1 MKHTLYQIISVSFL
15 LFLCFSCNKEGTK
28 IGNELITPDVILG
41 PPLPL
46 MKIQTGNQNIVDEP
60 KIPGSLQIYQ
70 EELLVEEHL
79 IGIEIRGSSSQM
91 FDKKSYGFETW
102 DEMGED
108 LNASLGGFPE
118 EEDWILYGPYS
129 DKSLVRNVLIYELSN
144 NMGQYASKTKFY
156 ELEINGVF
164 QGIYVLMEKIKRD
177 RNRVDI
183 SKNKVEDITGGYIIK
198 IDKPTGDGDWYDEN
212 IAFASQYNTTGV
224 LVDTGNINFL
234 YEYPKADDI
243 NEEQKKYI
251 QDYIHLFETALISE
265 DFESIE
271 NGYRQF
277 IDLDSFIDFFILNEF
292 SKNPDGFRLSTYLH
306 KEKGG
311 KLKMGPI
318 WDFNLAFG
326 NVNYCDGDSPYGWAH
341 RFNDICSGDNWQV
354 PFWWNRFLD
363 DPEYVSLLK
372 ERWVILR
379 SEILSSDTVLV
390 RLRELQE
397 NLKGSSAIDKNFGK
411 WLILGKYIWPN
422 KFIGDSYDS
431 EINYLEEWINE
442 RFDWLDKNIN
452 EL

>member
-1 MKHTLYQIISVSFL
+1 MKHTLYQIILVSFL
-15 LFLCFSCNKEGTK
+15 FFLCFSCNKEGTK
-28 IGNELITPDVILG
+28 IGSELITPDIIFG

-60 KIPGSLQIYQ
+60 KIPGSLQIFQ
-70 EELLVEEHL
+70 DELVIEEHL

-144 NMGQYASKTKFY
+144 NLGQYASKTKFY
-156 ELEINGVF
+156 ELEINEVF
-164 QGIYVLMEKIKRD
+164 QGTYVLMEKIKRD
-177 RNRVDI
+177 KNRVDI
-183 SKNKVEDITGGYIIK
+183 SKNKIEDISGGYIIK
-198 IDKPTGDGDWYDEN
+198 IDKPTGDGDWYNEN
-212 IAFASQYNTTGV
+212 IAFSSQYNTTGV
-224 LVDTGNINFL
+224 LVDTGNVNFL

-243 NEEQKKYI
+243 SEEQKKYI

-265 DFESIE
+265 GFKSIE

-363 DPEYVSLLK
+363 DPEYVGLLK
-372 ERWVILR
+372 ERWAILR
-379 SEILSSDTVLV
+379 SEILSSDTVSS

-431 EINYLEEWINE
+431 EINYLEEWISE
-442 RFDWLDKNIN
+442 RFNWLDQNIN

>member
-1 MKHTLYQIISVSFL
+1 MKHTLYQIIFVSFL
-15 LFLCFSCNKEGTK
+15 FFLCFSCNKEGTK

-60 KIPGSLQIYQ
+60 KIPGSLQIFQ
-70 EELLVEEHL
+70 EELLIEEHL

-234 YEYPKADDI
+234 YEYPKADDVSD
-243 NEEQKKYI
+243 EQKKYI

-372 ERWVILR
+372 ERWAILR
-379 SEILSSDTVLV
+379 SEILSSDTVSG

-442 RFDWLDKNIN
+442 RFDWLDQNIN

>member
-1 MKHTLYQIISVSFL
+1 MKHTLYQIIFVSFL
-15 LFLCFSCNKEGTK
+15 FFLCFSCNKEGTK

-70 EELLVEEHL
+70 EELLIEEHL

-156 ELEINGVF
+156 ELEINEIF
-164 QGIYVLMEKIKRD
+164 QGTYVLMEKIKRD

-212 IAFASQYNTTGV
+212 IAFASQYNTTGL

-234 YEYPKADDI
+234 YEYPKADDVSD
-243 NEEQKKYI
+243 EQKKYI

-271 NGYRQF
+271 NGYSQF

-341 RFNDICSGDNWQV
+341 RFNDICSGDTWQV

-372 ERWVILR
+372 ERWAILR
-379 SEILSSDTVLV
+379 SEILSSDTVSG
-390 RLRELQE
+390 RLRELQD

-442 RFDWLDKNIN
+442 RFDWLDQNIN

>member
-1 MKHTLYQIISVSFL
+1 MKHTLYQIIFVSFL
-15 LFLCFSCNKEGTK
+15 FFLCFSCNKEGTK

-60 KIPGSLQIYQ
+60 KISGSLQIFQ
-70 EELLVEEHL
+70 EELLIEEHL

-129 DKSLVRNVLIYELSN
+129 DKSLVRNVLICELSN

-156 ELEINGVF
+156 ELEINEIF
-164 QGIYVLMEKIKRD
+164 QGTYVLMEKIKRD

-212 IAFASQYNTTGV
+212 IAFASQYNTTGL
-224 LVDTGNINFL
+224 LVDRGNINFL
-234 YEYPKADDI
+234 YEYPKADDVSD
-243 NEEQKKYI
+243 EQKKYI

-354 PFWWNRFLD
+354 PFWWNRFLFFF
-363 DPEYVSLLK
+363 EYVSLLK
-372 ERWVILR
+372 ERWAILR
-379 SEILSSDTVLV
+379 SEILSSDTVSG
-390 RLRELQE
+390 RLRELQD

-442 RFDWLDKNIN
+442 RFDWLDQNIN

>member
-1 MKHTLYQIISVSFL
+1 MKHTLYQIIFVSFL
-15 LFLCFSCNKEGTK
+15 FFLCFSCNKEGTK

-46 MKIQTGNQNIVDEP
+46 MKIQTGNKNIVDEP
-60 KIPGSLQIYQ
+60 KIPGSLQIFQ
-70 EELLVEEHL
+70 EELLIEEHL

-183 SKNKVEDITGGYIIK
+183 SKNKAEDITGGYIIK

-212 IAFASQYNTTGV
+212 IVFASQYNTTGV
-224 LVDTGNINFL
+224 LVDTSNINFL

-372 ERWVILR
+372 ERWAILR

>member
-1 MKHTLYQIISVSFL
+1 MKHNLYQIISVSFL
-15 LFLCFSCNKEGTK
+15 FFLCFSCNKEGTK
-28 IGNELITPDVILG
+28 IGNELITPDVVLG

-70 EELLVEEHL
+70 EELLIEEHL

-212 IAFASQYNTTGV
+212 IAFASQYNTTGL

-234 YEYPKADDI
+234 YEYPKADDVSD
-243 NEEQKKYI
+243 EQKKYI

-271 NGYRQF
+271 NGYSQF

-379 SEILSSDTVLV
+379 SEILSSDTVSF

-442 RFDWLDKNIN
+442 RFDWLDQNIN

>member
-1 MKHTLYQIISVSFL
+1 MKHTLYQIIFVSFL
-15 LFLCFSCNKEGTK
+15 FFLCFSCNKEGTK
-28 IGNELITPDVILG
+28 IGNELITPDVILA

-70 EELLVEEHL
+70 EELLIEEHL

-156 ELEINGVF
+156 ELEINEIF
-164 QGIYVLMEKIKRD
+164 QGTYVLMEKIKRD

-212 IAFASQYNTTGV
+212 IAFASQYNTTGL

-234 YEYPKADDI
+234 YEYPKADDVSD
-243 NEEQKKYI
+243 EQKKYI

-271 NGYRQF
+271 NGYSQF

-341 RFNDICSGDNWQV
+341 RFNDICSGDNYQV

-372 ERWVILR
+372 ERWAILR
-379 SEILSSDTVLV
+379 SEILSSDTVSG

-442 RFDWLDKNIN
+442 RFDWLDQNIN

>member
-1 MKHTLYQIISVSFL
+1 MKHTLYQIILVSFL
-15 LFLCFSCNKEGTK
+15 FFLCFSCYKEGTK
-28 IGNELITPDVILG
+28 IGSELITPDIILG

-60 KIPGSLQIYQ
+60 KIPGSLQIFQ
-70 EELLVEEHL
+70 DELVIEEHL

-144 NMGQYASKTKFY
+144 NLGQYASKTKFY
-156 ELEINGVF
+156 ELEINEVF
-164 QGIYVLMEKIKRD
+164 QGTYVLMEKIKRD
-177 RNRVDI
+177 KNRVDI
-183 SKNKVEDITGGYIIK
+183 SKNKIEDISGGYIIK
-198 IDKPTGDGDWYDEN
+198 IDKPTGDGDWYNEN
-212 IAFASQYNTTGV
+212 IAFSSQYNTTGV
-224 LVDTGNINFL
+224 LVDTGNVNFL

-243 NEEQKKYI
+243 SEEQKKYI

-265 DFESIE
+265 GFKSIE

-363 DPEYVSLLK
+363 DPEYVGLLK
-372 ERWVILR
+372 ERWAILR
-379 SEILSSDTVLV
+379 SEILSSDTVSS

-431 EINYLEEWINE
+431 EINYLEEWISE
-442 RFDWLDKNIN
+442 RFNWLDQNIN

>member
-1 MKHTLYQIISVSFL
+1 MKHTLYQIIFVSFL
-15 LFLCFSCNKEGTK
+15 FFLCFSCNKEGTK

-70 EELLVEEHL
+70 EELLIEEHL

-212 IAFASQYNTTGV
+212 IAFASQYNTTGL
-224 LVDTGNINFL
+224 LVDRGNINFL
-234 YEYPKADDI
+234 YEYPKADDVSD
-243 NEEQKKYI
+243 EQKKYI

-372 ERWVILR
+372 ERWAILR
-379 SEILSSDTVLV
+379 SEILSSDTVSG

-422 KFIGDSYDS
+422 KFIGNSYDS

-442 RFDWLDKNIN
+442 RFDWLDQNIN

>member
-1 MKHTLYQIISVSFL
+1 MYKRQ
-15 LFLCFSCNKEGTK
+15 
-28 IGNELITPDVILG
+28 
-41 PPLPL
+41 
-46 MKIQTGNQNIVDEP
+46 IVDEP
-60 KIPGSLQIYQ
+60 KIPGSLQIFQ
-70 EELLVEEHL
+70 EELLIEEHL

-102 DEMGED
+102 DETGED
-108 LNASLGGFPE
+108 LKTTLGGFPE

-164 QGIYVLMEKIKRD
+164 QGVYVLMEKIKRD
-177 RNRVDI
+177 KNRVDI
-183 SKNKVEDITGGYIIK
+183 SKNKAEDITGGYIIK

-212 IAFASQYNTTGV
+212 IAFGR
-224 LVDTGNINFL
+224 GNINFL

-243 NEEQKKYI
+243 SEEQKEYI
-251 QDYIHLFETALISE
+251 QDYIHLFETALVSE
-265 DFESIE
+265 GFESIE

-277 IDLDSFIDFFILNEF
+277 IDLDSFIDFFILNEL

-326 NVNYCDGDSPYGWAH
+326 NVNYCDGDSPFGWAH
-341 RFNDICSGDNWQV
+341 RFNDICSGDTWQV

-372 ERWVILR
+372 ERWAILR
-379 SEILSSDTVLV
+379 SGILSEDIVLG

-431 EINYLEEWINE
+431 EINYLEEWIVE
-442 RFDWLDKNIN
+442 RFEWLDQNIN

>member
-1 MKHTLYQIISVSFL
+1 MKYTLYQIIFVCFL
-15 LFLCFSCNKEGTK
+15 FFLCSSCNKEVNK
-28 IGNELITPDVILG
+28 FENELITPDVILG

-46 MKIQTGNQNIVDEP
+46 IKIQTRNQNIVDEP
-60 KIPGSLQIYQ
+60 KIPGSLQIFQ
-70 EELLVEEHL
+70 EELLIEEHL

-102 DEMGED
+102 DETGED
-108 LNASLGGFPE
+108 LKTTLGGFPE

-164 QGIYVLMEKIKRD
+164 QGVYVLMEKIKRD
-177 RNRVDI
+177 KNRVDI
-183 SKNKVEDITGGYIIK
+183 SKNKAEDITGGYIIK

-212 IAFASQYNTTGV
+212 IAFGR
-224 LVDTGNINFL
+224 GNINFL

-243 NEEQKKYI
+243 SEEQKEYI
-251 QDYIHLFETALISE
+251 QDYIHLFETALVSE
-265 DFESIE
+265 GFESIE

-277 IDLDSFIDFFILNEF
+277 IDLDSFIDFFILNEL

-326 NVNYCDGDSPYGWAH
+326 NVNYCDGDSPFGWAH
-341 RFNDICSGDNWQV
+341 RFNDICSGDTWQV

-372 ERWVILR
+372 ERWAILR
-379 SEILSSDTVLV
+379 SGILSEDIVLG

-431 EINYLEEWINE
+431 EINYLEEWIIE
-442 RFDWLDKNIN
+442 RFEWLDQNIN

>member
-1 MKHTLYQIISVSFL
+1 
-15 LFLCFSCNKEGTK
+15 
-28 IGNELITPDVILG
+28 
-41 PPLPL
+41 

-60 KIPGSLQIYQ
+60 KIPGSLQIFQ
-70 EELLVEEHL
+70 EELLIEEHL

-212 IAFASQYNTTGV
+212 IAFASQYNTTGL

-234 YEYPKADDI
+234 YEYPKADDVSD
-243 NEEQKKYI
+243 EQKKYI

-372 ERWVILR
+372 ERWAILR
-379 SEILSSDTVLV
+379 SEILSSDTVSG

-442 RFDWLDKNIN
+442 RFDWLDQNIN

>member
-1 MKHTLYQIISVSFL
+1 
-15 LFLCFSCNKEGTK
+15 
-28 IGNELITPDVILG
+28 
-41 PPLPL
+41 

-70 EELLVEEHL
+70 EELLIEEHL

-198 IDKPTGDGDWYDEN
+198 IDKPTGDGDWYDGN
-212 IAFASQYNTTGV
+212 IAFNSQYDTTGV
-224 LVDTGNINFL
+224 LIGNSNINFL
-234 YEYPKADDI
+234 YEYPKADDVS
-243 NEEQKKYI
+243 EEQKKYI

-372 ERWVILR
+372 ERWAILR
-379 SEILSSDTVLV
+379 SEILSSDTVSG

-442 RFDWLDKNIN
+442 RFDWLDQNIN

>member
-1 MKHTLYQIISVSFL
+1 MKHTLYQIIFVSFL
-15 LFLCFSCNKEGTK
+15 FFLCFSCNKEGTK
-28 IGNELITPDVILG
+28 IGNELITPDVVLG

-60 KIPGSLQIYQ
+60 KIPGSLQVFQ
-70 EELLVEEHL
+70 EELLIEEHL

-156 ELEINGVF
+156 ELEINEIF
-164 QGIYVLMEKIKRD
+164 QGTYVLMEKIKRD

-212 IAFASQYNTTGV
+212 IAFASQYNTTGL
-224 LVDTGNINFL
+224 LVDRGNINFL
-234 YEYPKADDI
+234 YEYPKADDVSD
-243 NEEQKKYI
+243 EQKKYI

-372 ERWVILR
+372 ERWAILR
-379 SEILSSDTVLV
+379 SEILSSDTVSG

-442 RFDWLDKNIN
+442 RFDWLDQNIN

>member
-1 MKHTLYQIISVSFL
+1 MT
-15 LFLCFSCNKEGTK
+15 
-28 IGNELITPDVILG
+28 TPDLILG

-46 MKIQTGNQNIVDEP
+46 IKIQTGNQKIVDEP
-60 KIPGSLQIYQ
+60 KIPGSLQVFQ
-70 EELLVEEHL
+70 EEKLIEEHL

-102 DEMGED
+102 DEIGED
-108 LNASLGGFPE
+108 LNTSLGGFPE

-156 ELEINGVF
+156 ELEINGF
-164 QGIYVLMEKIKRD
+164 FHGIYVLMEKIKRD
-177 RNRVDI
+177 KNRVDI
-183 SKNKVEDITGGYIIK
+183 SKNKAEDITGGYIIK
-198 IDKPTGDGDWYDEN
+198 IDKPTGDGDWYDGN
-212 IAFASQYNTTGV
+212 IAFASHYNTTGV
-224 LVDTGNINFL
+224 LMGNSNINFL

-243 NEEQKKYI
+243 SEEQKIYI
-251 QDYIHLFETALISE
+251 KDYIHLFETALISE
-265 DFESIE
+265 GFESIE

-277 IDLDSFIDFFILNEF
+277 IDLSSFIDFFILNEF
-292 SKNPDGFRLSTYLH
+292 SKNPDGFRLSTFLH

-341 RFNDICSGDNWQV
+341 RFNDICSDDTWQV

-363 DPEYVSLLK
+363 DPEYVNLLK
-372 ERWVILR
+372 ERWAILR
-379 SEILSSDTVLV
+379 SEILSSVTVLG
-390 RLRELQE
+390 RLRELQT
-397 NLKGSSAIDKNFGK
+397 NLKKSSAVDKNFGK
-411 WLILGKYIWPN
+411 WRVLGKYIWPN

-431 EINYLEEWINE
+431 EINYLEEWITE
-442 RFDWLDKNIN
+442 RFEWLDQNISK
-452 EL
+452 L

>member
-1 MKHTLYQIISVSFL
+1 MKHTLYQIIFVSFL
-15 LFLCFSCNKEGTK
+15 FFLCFSCNKEGTK

-70 EELLVEEHL
+70 EELLIEEHL

-212 IAFASQYNTTGV
+212 IAFASQYNTTGL

-234 YEYPKADDI
+234 YEYPKADDVSD
-243 NEEQKKYI
+243 EQKKYI

-372 ERWVILR
+372 ERWAILR
-379 SEILSSDTVLV
+379 SEILSSDTVSG

-431 EINYLEEWINE
+431 EINYLEEWINQ
-442 RFDWLDKNIN
+442 RFDWLDQNIN

>member
-15 LFLCFSCNKEGTK
+15 FFLCSSCNKEGTK

-156 ELEINGVF
+156 ELEINEIF
-164 QGIYVLMEKIKRD
+164 QGTYVLMEKIKRD

-212 IAFASQYNTTGV
+212 IAFASQYNTTGL
-224 LVDTGNINFL
+224 LVDRGNINFL
-234 YEYPKADDI
+234 YEYPKADDVSD
-243 NEEQKKYI
+243 EQKKYI

-326 NVNYCDGDSPYGWAH
+326 NVNYCEGDSPYGWAH

-372 ERWVILR
+372 ERWAILR
-379 SEILSSDTVLV
+379 SEILSSDTVSG
-390 RLRELQE
+390 RLRELQD

-422 KFIGDSYDS
+422 KFIGNSYDS

-442 RFDWLDKNIN
+442 RFDWLDQNIN

>member
-1 MKHTLYQIISVSFL
+1 M
-15 LFLCFSCNKEGTK
+15 
-28 IGNELITPDVILG
+28 
-41 PPLPL
+41 
-46 MKIQTGNQNIVDEP
+46 DEP
-60 KIPGSLQIYQ
+60 KISGSLQIFQ
-70 EELLVEEHL
+70 EELLIEEHL

-102 DEMGED
+102 DETGED
-108 LNASLGGFPE
+108 LKTSLGGFPE

-164 QGIYVLMEKIKRD
+164 QGVYVLMEKIKRD
-177 RNRVDI
+177 KNRVDI
-183 SKNKVEDITGGYIIK
+183 SKNKAEDITGGYIIK

-212 IAFASQYNTTGV
+212 IAFGR
-224 LVDTGNINFL
+224 GNINFL

-243 NEEQKKYI
+243 SEEQKEYI
-251 QDYIHLFETALISE
+251 QNYIHLFETALVSE
-265 DFESIE
+265 GFESIE
-271 NGYRQF
+271 NGYLQF

-326 NVNYCDGDSPYGWAH
+326 NVNYCDGDSPFGWAH
-341 RFNDICSGDNWQV
+341 RFNDICSGDTWQV

-372 ERWVILR
+372 ERWAILR
-379 SEILSSDTVLV
+379 SGKLSEDIVLG

-431 EINYLEEWINE
+431 EINYLEEWIIE
-442 RFDWLDKNIN
+442 RFEWLDQNIN

>member
-1 MKHTLYQIISVSFL
+1 MKHTLYQIILVSFL
-15 LFLCFSCNKEGTK
+15 FFLCFSCNKEGTK
-28 IGNELITPDVILG
+28 IGSELITPDIILG

-60 KIPGSLQIYQ
+60 KIPGSLQIFQ
-70 EELLVEEHL
+70 DELVIEEHL

-144 NMGQYASKTKFY
+144 NLGQYASKTKFY
-156 ELEINGVF
+156 ELEINEVF
-164 QGIYVLMEKIKRD
+164 QGTYVLMEKIKRD
-177 RNRVDI
+177 KNRVDI
-183 SKNKVEDITGGYIIK
+183 SKNKIEDISGGYIIK
-198 IDKPTGDGDWYDEN
+198 IDKPTGDGDWYNEN
-212 IAFASQYNTTGV
+212 IAFSSQYNTTGV
-224 LVDTGNINFL
+224 LVDTGNVNFL

-243 NEEQKKYI
+243 SEEQKKYI

-265 DFESIE
+265 GFKSIE

-363 DPEYVSLLK
+363 DPEYVGLLK
-372 ERWVILR
+372 ERWAILR
-379 SEILSSDTVLV
+379 SEILSSDTVSS

-431 EINYLEEWINE
+431 EINYLEEWISE
-442 RFDWLDKNIN
+442 RFNWLDQNIN

>member
-1 MKHTLYQIISVSFL
+1 MKHTFYQIILVSFL
-15 LFLCFSCNKEGTK
+15 FFLCFSCNKEGTK
-28 IGNELITPDVILG
+28 IGSELITPDSILG

-60 KIPGSLQIYQ
+60 KIPGSLQIFQ
-70 EELLVEEHL
+70 EELLIEEHL

-102 DEMGED
+102 DETGED
-108 LNASLGGFPE
+108 LKTTLGGFPE

-164 QGIYVLMEKIKRD
+164 QGVYVLMEKIKRD
-177 RNRVDI
+177 KNRVDI
-183 SKNKVEDITGGYIIK
+183 SKNKAEDITGGYIIK

-212 IAFASQYNTTGV
+212 IAFGR
-224 LVDTGNINFL
+224 GNINFL

-243 NEEQKKYI
+243 SEEQKEYI
-251 QDYIHLFETALISE
+251 QDYIHLFETALVSE
-265 DFESIE
+265 GFESIE

-277 IDLDSFIDFFILNEF
+277 IDLDSFIDFFILNEL

-326 NVNYCDGDSPYGWAH
+326 NVNYCDGDSPFGWAH
-341 RFNDICSGDNWQV
+341 RFNDICSGDTWQV

-372 ERWVILR
+372 ERWAILR
-379 SEILSSDTVLV
+379 SGILSEDIVLG

-431 EINYLEEWINE
+431 EINYLEEWIVE
-442 RFDWLDKNIN
+442 RFEWLDQNIN

>member
-1 MKHTLYQIISVSFL
+1 MKHTLFQIIFASFL
-15 LFLCFSCNKEGTK
+15 FFLCFSCNKESSK

-41 PPLPL
+41 APLPL
-46 MKIQTGNQNIVDEP
+46 IKIQTGNQNIVDEP
-60 KIPGSLQIYQ
+60 KIPGSLQIFQ
-70 EELLVEEHL
+70 EELLIEEHL

-372 ERWVILR
+372 ERWVTLR
-379 SEILSSDTVLV
+379 SEILSSDTVSD

-442 RFDWLDKNIN
+442 RFDWLDQNIN

>member
-1 MKHTLYQIISVSFL
+1 MKHTLYQIILVSFL
-15 LFLCFSCNKEGTK
+15 FFLCFSCYKEGTK
-28 IGNELITPDVILG
+28 IGSELITPDIILG

-60 KIPGSLQIYQ
+60 KIPGSLQIFQ
-70 EELLVEEHL
+70 DELVIEEHL

-144 NMGQYASKTKFY
+144 NLGQYASKTKFY
-156 ELEINGVF
+156 ELEINEVF
-164 QGIYVLMEKIKRD
+164 QGTYVLMEKIKRD
-177 RNRVDI
+177 KNRVDI
-183 SKNKVEDITGGYIIK
+183 SKNKIEDISGGYIIK
-198 IDKPTGDGDWYDEN
+198 IDKPTGDGDWYNEN
-212 IAFASQYNTTGV
+212 IAFSSQYNTTGV
-224 LVDTGNINFL
+224 LVDTGNVNFL

-243 NEEQKKYI
+243 SEEQKKYI
-251 QDYIHLFETALISE
+251 QDYIHLFETALVSE
-265 DFESIE
+265 NFESIE

-363 DPEYVSLLK
+363 DPEYVGLLK
-372 ERWVILR
+372 ERWAILR
-379 SEILSSDTVLV
+379 SEILSSDTVSS

-431 EINYLEEWINE
+431 EINYLEEWISE
-442 RFDWLDKNIN
+442 RFNWLDQNIN

>member
-28 IGNELITPDVILG
+28 IGNELISPDVILG

-60 KIPGSLQIYQ
+60 KIPGSLQIFQ
-70 EELLVEEHL
+70 EELLIEEHL

-372 ERWVILR
+372 ERWAILR

-442 RFDWLDKNIN
+442 RFDWLDQNIN

>member
-1 MKHTLYQIISVSFL
+1 MKHTLYQIILVSFL
-15 LFLCFSCNKEGTK
+15 FFLCFSCNKEGTK

-60 KIPGSLQIYQ
+60 KIPGSLQIFQ
-70 EELLVEEHL
+70 EELLIEEHL

-212 IAFASQYNTTGV
+212 IAFASQYNTTGL

-234 YEYPKADDI
+234 YEYPKADDVSD
-243 NEEQKKYI
+243 EQKKYI

-372 ERWVILR
+372 ERWAILR
-379 SEILSSDTVLV
+379 SEILSSDTVSV

-442 RFDWLDKNIN
+442 RFDWLDQNIN

>member
-1 MKHTLYQIISVSFL
+1 MKHTLYQIIFVSFL
-15 LFLCFSCNKEGTK
+15 FFLCFSCNKEGTK

-70 EELLVEEHL
+70 EELLIEEHL

-212 IAFASQYNTTGV
+212 IAFASQYNTTGL

-234 YEYPKADDI
+234 YEYPKADDVSD
-243 NEEQKKYI
+243 EQKKYI

-372 ERWVILR
+372 ERWAILR
-379 SEILSSDTVLV
+379 SEILSSDTVSG
-390 RLRELQE
+390 RLRELQD

-442 RFDWLDKNIN
+442 RFDWLDQNIN

>member
-1 MKHTLYQIISVSFL
+1 MKHTLYQIILVSFL
-15 LFLCFSCNKEGTK
+15 FFLCFSCNKEGTK
-28 IGNELITPDVILG
+28 IGSELITPDIILG

-60 KIPGSLQIYQ
+60 KIPGSLQIFQ
-70 EELLVEEHL
+70 DELVIEEHL

-144 NMGQYASKTKFY
+144 NLGQYASKTKFY
-156 ELEINGVF
+156 ELEINEVF
-164 QGIYVLMEKIKRD
+164 QGTYVLMEKIKRD
-177 RNRVDI
+177 KNRVDI
-183 SKNKVEDITGGYIIK
+183 SKNKIEDISGGYIIK
-198 IDKPTGDGDWYDEN
+198 IDKPTGDGDWYNEN
-212 IAFASQYNTTGV
+212 IAFSSQYNTTGV
-224 LVDTGNINFL
+224 LVDTGNVNFL

-243 NEEQKKYI
+243 SEEQKKYI

-363 DPEYVSLLK
+363 DPEYVGLLK
-372 ERWVILR
+372 ERWAILR
-379 SEILSSDTVLV
+379 SEILSSDTVSI

-431 EINYLEEWINE
+431 EINYLEEWISE
-442 RFDWLDKNIN
+442 RFNWLDQNIN

>member
-1 MKHTLYQIISVSFL
+1 M
-15 LFLCFSCNKEGTK
+15 
-28 IGNELITPDVILG
+28 
-41 PPLPL
+41 
-46 MKIQTGNQNIVDEP
+46 
-60 KIPGSLQIYQ
+60 
-70 EELLVEEHL
+70 
-79 IGIEIRGSSSQM
+79 
-91 FDKKSYGFETW
+91 
-102 DEMGED
+102 
-108 LNASLGGFPE
+108 
-118 EEDWILYGPYS
+118 
-129 DKSLVRNVLIYELSN
+129 
-144 NMGQYASKTKFY
+144 
-156 ELEINGVF
+156 
-164 QGIYVLMEKIKRD
+164 
-177 RNRVDI
+177 
-183 SKNKVEDITGGYIIK
+183 EDITGGYIIK

-212 IAFASQYNTTGV
+212 IAFFSQYNTTGL

-234 YEYPKADDI
+234 YEYPKADDVSD
-243 NEEQKKYI
+243 EQKKYI

-372 ERWVILR
+372 ERWAILR
-379 SEILSSDTVLV
+379 SEILSSDTVSG
-390 RLRELQE
+390 RLRGLQE

-442 RFDWLDKNIN
+442 RFDWLDQNIN

>member
-60 KIPGSLQIYQ
+60 KISGSLQIFQ
-70 EELLVEEHL
+70 EELLIEEHL

-212 IAFASQYNTTGV
+212 IAFASQYNTTGL

-234 YEYPKADDI
+234 YEYPKADDVS
-243 NEEQKKYI
+243 NEQKKYI

-265 DFESIE
+265 NFKSIE

-277 IDLDSFIDFFILNEF
+277 IDLNSFIDFFILNEF

-372 ERWVILR
+372 ERWAILR

-431 EINYLEEWINE
+431 EINYLEEWINQ
-442 RFDWLDKNIN
+442 RFDWLDQNIN

>member
-1 MKHTLYQIISVSFL
+1 MKHTLYQIIFVSFL
-15 LFLCFSCNKEGTK
+15 FFLCFSCNKEGTK

-60 KIPGSLQIYQ
+60 KIPGSLQIFQ
-70 EELLVEEHL
+70 EELLIEEHL

-212 IAFASQYNTTGV
+212 IAFASQYNTTGL

-234 YEYPKADDI
+234 YEYPKADDVSD
-243 NEEQKKYI
+243 EQKKYI

-372 ERWVILR
+372 ERWAILR
-379 SEILSSDTVLV
+379 SEILSSDTVSG

-442 RFDWLDKNIN
+442 RFDWLDQNIN

>member
-1 MKHTLYQIISVSFL
+1 MKHTLYQIIFVSFL
-15 LFLCFSCNKEGTK
+15 FFLCFSCNKEGTK

-60 KIPGSLQIYQ
+60 KIPGSLQIFQ
-70 EELLVEEHL
+70 EELLIEEHL

-156 ELEINGVF
+156 ELEINEIF
-164 QGIYVLMEKIKRD
+164 QGTYVLMEKIKRD

-224 LVDTGNINFL
+224 LVDKGNINFL
-234 YEYPKADDI
+234 YEYPKADDVSD
-243 NEEQKKYI
+243 EQKKYI

-372 ERWVILR
+372 ERWAILR
-379 SEILSSDTVLV
+379 SEILSSDTVSG
-390 RLRELQE
+390 RLRGLQE

-431 EINYLEEWINE
+431 EINYLEEWISE
-442 RFDWLDKNIN
+442 RFNWLDQNIN

>member
-1 MKHTLYQIISVSFL
+1 MKHTLYQIIFVSFL
-15 LFLCFSCNKEGTK
+15 FFLCFSCNKEGTK

-60 KIPGSLQIYQ
+60 KISGSLQIFQ
-70 EELLVEEHL
+70 EELLIEEHL

-271 NGYRQF
+271 NGYRHF

-372 ERWVILR
+372 ERWAILR

>member
-1 MKHTLYQIISVSFL
+1 MKHTLYQIIFVSFL
-15 LFLCFSCNKEGTK
+15 FFLCFSCNKEGTK

-70 EELLVEEHL
+70 EELLIEEHL

-156 ELEINGVF
+156 ELEINEIF
-164 QGIYVLMEKIKRD
+164 QGTYVLMEKIKRD

-234 YEYPKADDI
+234 YEYPKADDVSD
-243 NEEQKKYI
+243 EQKKYI

-372 ERWVILR
+372 ERWAILR
-379 SEILSSDTVLV
+379 SEILSSDTVSG
-390 RLRELQE
+390 RLRELQD

-442 RFDWLDKNIN
+442 RFDWLDQNIN

>member
-1 MKHTLYQIISVSFL
+1 MKHTLYQIIFVSFL
-15 LFLCFSCNKEGTK
+15 FFLCFSCNKEGTK

-41 PPLPL
+41 PPLPF

-60 KIPGSLQIYQ
+60 KISGSLQIFQ
-70 EELLVEEHL
+70 EELLIEEHL

-212 IAFASQYNTTGV
+212 IAFASQYNTTGL

-234 YEYPKADDI
+234 YEYPKADDVSD
-243 NEEQKKYI
+243 EQKKYI

-372 ERWVILR
+372 ERWAILR
-379 SEILSSDTVLV
+379 SEILSSDTVSG

-442 RFDWLDKNIN
+442 RFDWLDQNIN

>member
-1 MKHTLYQIISVSFL
+1 MKHTLYQIIFVSFL
-15 LFLCFSCNKEGTK
+15 FFLCFSCNKEGTK

-70 EELLVEEHL
+70 EELLIEEHL

-198 IDKPTGDGDWYDEN
+198 IDKPTGDGDWYDGN
-212 IAFASQYNTTGV
+212 ISFNSQYDTTGV
-224 LVDTGNINFL
+224 LIGNSNINFL
-234 YEYPKADDI
+234 YEYPKADDVS
-243 NEEQKKYI
+243 EEQKKYI
-251 QDYIHLFETALISE
+251 QDYIHLFETALVSE

-372 ERWVILR
+372 ERWAILR
-379 SEILSSDTVLV
+379 SEILSSDTVSG
-390 RLRELQE
+390 RLRGLQE

-442 RFDWLDKNIN
+442 RFDWLDQNIN